1 MKKLIFLFGFLP
13 ALPRYGQPEAKTLLS
28 NILTAINKG
37 GQDLKYAY
45 ASGVN

>member
-13 ALPRYGQPEAKTLLS
+13 VLSGYGQPKAKTLPG

-37 GQDLKYAY
+37 GQDLKYAS